1 MHPTW
6 NLLEFPPV
14 GKRGGWFSCLF
25 LAFLIGAALIG
36 PARGESLREAF
47 ELATPAHGYDK
58 YLELETGRTYSGGLL
73 IGPIFSPLTWTLEG
87 EAGADVC
94 IVGNGAIL
102 DLQGQQLCLS
112 YCSNRLDIQDCVI
125 INGNVRY
132 RGMNTDLYH
141 VTPTGTVRQ
150 VTFYKPHDYGI
161 RLQGAGDGVTI
172 ERNICVGAV
181 DTGWD
186 YLYTNGISSDWLPTG
201 TNISFSVQAGYY
213 GTPVIE
219 ENWTFHPDPV
229 RNADPLAHFSLLCEY
244 G

>member
-1 MHPTW
+1 MRD
-6 NLLEFPPV
+6 
-14 GKRGGWFSCLF
+14 RGFSLLF
-25 LAFLIGAALIG
+25 LALLISTAWVPGAQ
-36 PARGESLREAF
+36 GETLREAF
-47 ELATPAHGYDK
+47 ELAGPAHGYDK
-58 YLELETGRTYSGGLL
+58 YLELETGRTYTGGLL
-73 IGPIFSPLTWTLEG
+73 IGPIFSPLSWTLEG
-87 EAGADVC
+87 EEGADVC

-112 YCSNRLDIQDCVI
+112 YCSNRLDVEDCVI

-141 VTPTGTVRQ
+141 VIPVGSVRQ
-150 VTFYKPHDYGI
+150 VTFYRPHDYGI

-201 TNISFSVQAGYY
+201 ANISFSVQVGYY

-219 ENWTFHPDPV
+219 ENWTFHPDPA